1 VSKAGIRAT
10 GASTSQAF
18 ASFFTVAGEDS
29 QAFFDAIDTPRKKL
43 ASQVF
48 PETGWL
54 VVMGAGG
61 GIVCAACQN
70 ISGFPTSKLIIDQT
84 LYWVVVPDEDTALY
98 LTGLLNSEAIN
109 LVIRQFQPRG
119 QFGARHV
126 HKLPLGATPPFDPF
140 DAGHADVVAKT
151 KNLLMQWN
159 ADMVANPGVFQ
170 KLLDPNKSLPS
181 RRRALRERLKILPG
195 YADYDLACRSLYA
208 V

>member
-1 VSKAGIRAT
+1 
-10 GASTSQAF
+10 
-18 ASFFTVAGEDS
+18 
-29 QAFFDAIDTPRKKL
+29 
-43 ASQVF
+43 
-48 PETGWL
+48 
-54 VVMGAGG
+54 
-61 GIVCAACQN
+61 
-70 ISGFPTSKLIIDQT
+70 
-84 LYWVVVPDEDTALY
+84 
-98 LTGLLNSEAIN
+98 
-109 LVIRQFQPRG
+109 
-119 QFGARHV
+119 
-126 HKLPLGATPPFDPF
+126 LGATPPFDPF